1 MLLLKELSEALRPRG
16 LLLSAA
22 LSPGRQIIE
31 PAYDLEQI
39 GKSVWGHGKS
49 IWMSRKVSL
58 EWHVVAGNIA
68 GTQ

>member
-1 MLLLKELSEALRPRG
+1 MLLLKELSEALRPLG

-39 GKSVWGHGKS
+39 GKSVWGHPTWEVNLDVKES
-49 IWMSRKVSL
+49 QSRMACGS
-58 EWHVVAGNIA
+58 W
-68 GTQ
+68 